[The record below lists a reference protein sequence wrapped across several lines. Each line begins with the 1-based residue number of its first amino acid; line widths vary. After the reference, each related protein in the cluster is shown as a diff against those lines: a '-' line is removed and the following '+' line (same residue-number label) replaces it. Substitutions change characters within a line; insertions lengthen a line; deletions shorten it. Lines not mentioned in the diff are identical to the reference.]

1 MSSFTNYRNP
11 NSNRSNSSTDDNSK
25 DLKSNI
31 RESRWIQPEQ
41 WDLPEIQE
49 KFNNVK
55 NIFFSKYFEIILF
68 FFDFRV
74 PLIFLKFMVYFNN

>member
-11 NSNRSNSSTDDNSK
+11 NSNRSNNTNDDTSK

-49 KFNNVK
+49 KFNKVK
-55 NIFFSKYFEIILF
+55 IVVTKNQIHISGNIL
-68 FFDFRV
+68 
-74 PLIFLKFMVYFNN
+74 LLG

>member
-11 NSNRSNSSTDDNSK
+11 NSNRLNNSTDDNSK

-41 WDLPEIQE
+41 WDSPEVQE
-49 KFNNVK
+49 KFKNVK
-55 NIFFSKYFEIILF
+55 KKYFILKN
-68 FFDFRV
+68 
-74 PLIFLKFMVYFNN
+74 ISK

>member
-68 FFDFRV
+68 FYFRV